1 MRKIPA
7 LVVTVGL
14 LASLT
19 ACATTPAPGS
29 AGCPPTGDAASVVT
43 ATGAFGEK
51 PDAQVPSPIV
61 TTETQ
66 VSTLI
71 EGTGDRI
78 LDGTPVIIDYTLYD
92 GTTGA
97 EVEDSGYDGSLN
109 APITV
114 GGTALAP
121 LASALECSRVGSRV
135 AVAIKASELSAS
147 VNGGAGDTDDAPD
160 AAYVA
165 IVDIRQSFLAKANG
179 RPVLGAQ
186 GMPAVVRAP
195 DGAPGVTVPASEAPT
210 SPESHLVLDGS
221 GRELEADDIAVVQ
234 FTAVTWASP
243 STVATSSWTNGGSA
257 TSLPLADEQI
267 PASIRDALVGTAIG
281 SQVMVVVPA
290 DEAAGVPQPLVYVF
304 DVLGAL

>member
-1 MRKIPA
+1 VRKISA

-19 ACATTPAPGS
+19 ACATTPAPGA

-51 PDAQVPSPIV
+51 PDAKVPSPIV

-71 EGTGDRI
+71 EGDGDEVVE
-78 LDGTPVIIDYTLYD
+78 GTPVLIDYTLYD

-109 APITV
+109 SPITV
-114 GGTALAP
+114 GGNALAP

-147 VNGGAGDTDDAPD
+147 VNGGAGEADDSPD

-165 IVDIRQSFLAKANG
+165 VVDIRQSFLPKANG
-179 RPVLGAQ
+179 RHVLGEQ
-186 GMPAVVRAP
+186 GMPAVVTAP
-195 DGAPGVTVPASEAPT
+195 NGAPGITVPASAAPT

-221 GRELEADDIAVVQ
+221 GRELTADDTAVVQ
-234 FTAVTWASP
+234 FTAVTWDTP
-243 STVATSSWTNGGSA
+243 STVATSSWTNGGAA
-257 TSLPLADEQI
+257 TSLPLGDAQI
-267 PASIRDALVGTAIG
+267 PDSIRDALVGATIG

-290 DEAAGVPQPLVYVF
+290 DEAAGTPSPLVYVF
-304 DVLGAL
+304 DLLGAL